1 LLREPDSSSEQRPGA
16 LMQRHDLVQEPAG
29 RRLRMGFSQVD
40 GGLLDLLNRILTG
53 N

>member
-1 LLREPDSSSEQRPGA
+1 ME
-16 LMQRHDLVQEPAG
+16 RHDLVQEPAG